1 LQIAEEHKAYAEGKD
16 EEVKVLEKSIEV
28 LENTVCTLES
38 EVSCAASFI
47 EVLIN
52 HSILFVIILNVY
64 SFSTLILAIS
74 PKVDIVKEEAERQR
88 MQVLAVP
95 PSGKARRYMEDG
107 MVDLADSSR
116 FVWLSVLLQATYI
129 YSCKRNSCH
138 ST

>member
-16 EEVKVLEKSIEV
+16 EEVKVLERSIEV

-38 EVSCAASFI
+38 EVSCAAFFI
-47 EVLIN
+47 QVSIN

-64 SFSTLILAIS
+64 SFSTLILVIS

-88 MQVLAVP
+88 MQREELEVELQKVRQQMLAVP

-107 MVDLADSSR
+107 VVDLADSSR
-116 FVWLSVLLQATYI
+116 FV
-129 YSCKRNSCH
+129 
-138 ST
+138 

>member
-1 LQIAEEHKAYAEGKD
+1 
-16 EEVKVLEKSIEV
+16 
-28 LENTVCTLES
+28 
-38 EVSCAASFI
+38 
-47 EVLIN
+47 VLIN

-88 MQVLAVP
+88 MQREELEVELQKVRQQVLAVP

-129 YSCKRNSCH
+129 YSSKRNSCH